1 MARTFKRLEFI
12 LISTDIF
19 GILPSPGH
27 VCLFH
32 DPKISQETS
41 NIFTLQDPW
50 ALYLKSLQ
58 LDPLLFANIIASF
71 IHQRLSWKQSLITHH
86 LRITKILTFLFVCFS
101 HATLNPQRFWGE
113 ICIETVYVWAFLS
126 LFTFTFSPFFLLS
139 TSSLPSFFLIVPKV
153 F

>member
-86 LRITKILTFLFVCFS
+86 LRITKILTFLFVCLFFPCHFKSTEILRGNLYWDSLCLSFS
-101 HATLNPQRFWGE
+101 FSFYFH
-113 ICIETVYVWAFLS
+113 FLS
-126 LFTFTFSPFFLLS
+126 FFPPFHL
-139 TSSLPSFFLIVPKV
+139 LPSLLFLNSA
-153 F
+153 